1 MRILMRIIFG
11 TALILCAASAFVL
24 FGPAVWV
31 DYLSLELYRTTH
43 LPTLGLALII
53 SGITA
58 GVAALALILGS
69 MGQAWQRRR
78 RRRAYHMS
86 LLQMTSDEQRRYLRA
101 FMADEQPILY
111 PRLDRV
117 AKSLRKAGILV
128 IDSKQGS
135 LCVAAHQLKPWART
149 LLKRHEDLLEV
160 SSPVEPSA
168 DVSPTHGFGSRPE
181 KYTNPIVA

>member
-1 MRILMRIIFG
+1 MRIIFG
-11 TALILCAASAFVL
+11 TALILCAASALVL
-24 FGPAVWV
+24 FGPPAWV
-31 DYLSLELYRTTH
+31 EYLSLELYRTTYR
-43 LPTLGLALII
+43 PTLGLTLLI

-58 GVAALALILGS
+58 GITALALILGS
-69 MGQAWQRRR
+69 MHHSWQKHR
-78 RRRAYHMS
+78 RRRAYHLS
-86 LLQMTSDEQRRYLRA
+86 LLQMTSDEQRRYLRD
-101 FMADEQPILY
+101 FMASQQPILY

-160 SSPVEPSA
+160 SSPVEPPA
-168 DVSPTHGFGSRPE
+168 DVAPAHRFGSRPE
-181 KYTNPIVA
+181 KFTNPIVA